1 MRYMETYNA
10 SEGFFAIQA
19 APGDDGMLLLADVD
33 VYYEFVP
40 LSRTGSDTP
49 TAIPAWE
56 VSEGRPTPWSSHR
69 ATVCGAT

>member
-40 LSRTGSDTP
+40 LSQ
-49 TAIPAWE
+49 AQA
-56 VSEGRPTPWSSHR
+56 PTPPQPSPP
-69 ATVCGAT
+69 GK